1 MEEKNIAEKIKDAV
15 RSNFGYIAVV
25 LVSCAYIATSFLTVE
40 ATGKSVAKILADGL
54 LAFIVGVLI
63 NRMFEAQGVIN
74 GDADRRVMSATERH
88 AEMVETVA
96 PYLDELDAWCE
107 IKNAEALARARRT
120 YLSRHGMRY
129 TDYFN
134 EEGLPLPYAV
144 RECTRHRERVAEIK
158 RRRRF
163 EHALNMKLT
172 RLSAGLLISDTGDA
186 SDPYFLGRS
195 KAEYGSESAR
205 NDVRSKL
212 VLAGLFGYFGVSLLQ
227 SFSVANLIWTIL
239 QLTVFLLMG
248 AIKMEQSYMY
258 VTDEY
263 RSRVNKK
270 TDILQMFKVYMGK
283 EREKNE
289 YRIYGEDAAE
299 E

>member
-1 MEEKNIAEKIKDAV
+1 MEEKNIAEKIKDAF

-25 LVSCAYIATSFLTVE
+25 LVSCAYVATSFLTIE
-40 ATGKSVAKILADGL
+40 ATGKSVPRIIADGV
-54 LAFIVGVLI
+54 LAFIVGLLM
-63 NRMFEAQGVIN
+63 NRMFESQGVIN
-74 GDADRRVMSATERH
+74 GDADPRVIRANERH

-96 PYLDELDAWCE
+96 SRLDELDAWCE

-129 TDYFN
+129 KDYFN
-134 EEGLPLPYAV
+134 EEGMPLPFV
-144 RECTRHRERVAEIK
+144 PSEGSKWKERRADYL
-158 RRRRF
+158 RRMHF
-163 EHALNMKLT
+163 EHAQNIKLT

-186 SDPYFLGRS
+186 NDPYFLGRS

-205 NDVRSKL
+205 HDVWSKL
-212 VLAGLFGYFGVSLLQ
+212 ILAVLFGYYGVQLIAG
-227 SFSVANLIWTIL
+227 FSVANLIWTIL

-270 TDILQMFKVYMGK
+270 TDILQMFKASTRK
-283 EREKNE
+283 ETEKNE
-289 YRIYGEDAAE
+289 CENTDG
-299 E
+299 

>member
-74 GDADRRVMSATERH
+74 GDADRRVMNATERH

-120 YLSRHGMRY
+120 YLSRHGIRY
-129 TDYFN
+129 KDYFN
-134 EEGLPLPYAV
+134 EEGLPLPYEA
-144 RECTRHRERVAEIK
+144 RECTTYKERVLEAK
-158 RRRRF
+158 RKRRF
-163 EHALNMKLT
+163 EHALNMRLT

-186 SDPYFLGRS
+186 NDPYFLGRS
-195 KAEYGSESAR
+195 KAEYGAESAR
-205 NDVRSKL
+205 HDVRSKL
-212 VLAGLFGYFGVSLLQ
+212 VLAGLFGYFGVSLMS
-227 SFSVANLIWTIL
+227 SFSVANLIWTVL

-283 EREKNE
+283 ERETNE
-289 YRIYGEDAAE
+289 YSIYGEDTAE
-299 E
+299 K

>member
-1 MEEKNIAEKIKDAV
+1 MEEKNIAERIKDAF

-25 LVSCAYIATSFLTVE
+25 LVSCAYIATSFLTIE
-40 ATGKSVAKILADGL
+40 ATGKSIARILADGV
-54 LAFIVGVLI
+54 LAFVVGVLI

-74 GDADRRVMSATERH
+74 GDADNRVINAAVRH

-96 PYLDELDAWCE
+96 PFLDELDAWCE

-129 TDYFN
+129 KDYFSAD
-134 EEGLPLPYAV
+134 GLPLEFVA
-144 RECTRHRERVAEIK
+144 RDCTRYKERFAEIK
-158 RRRRF
+158 RKRRF

-186 SDPYFLGRS
+186 NDPYFLGRS

-205 NDVRSKL
+205 HDVRSKL

-227 SFSVANLIWTIL
+227 SFSVANLIWTLL

-283 EREKNE
+283 ERERNE
-289 YRIYGEDAAE
+289 QQVFCTDPQDE
-299 E
+299 